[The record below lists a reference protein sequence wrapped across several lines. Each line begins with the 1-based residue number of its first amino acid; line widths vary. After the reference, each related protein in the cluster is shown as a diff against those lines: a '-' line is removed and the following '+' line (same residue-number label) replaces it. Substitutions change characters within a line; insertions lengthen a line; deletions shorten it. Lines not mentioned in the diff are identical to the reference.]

1 MAQKGQMSKLYERTQ
16 CRFCKAEQSFRH
28 CNKIQAWDPLLP
40 RPNSCSTGMVGLLLP
55 QTRHSTDVQVPI
67 TSNEN
72 AITNM
77 SNLTFI
83 ESASF
88 NKGNFGRKVVIFVI
102 LLISNAESY
111 HSFQLYM

>member
-1 MAQKGQMSKLYERTQ
+1 MAQKGQMSKQYERTQ
-16 CRFCKAEQSFRH
+16 SRFCKAEQSFRH

-40 RPNSCSTGMVGLLLP
+40 WPNSCSTGMVGLLLP

-83 ESASF
+83 ESVFLTKATM
-88 NKGNFGRKVVIFVI
+88 G
-102 LLISNAESY
+102 ISNA
-111 HSFQLYM
+111 